1 MLLIPVNNVRL
12 LCSSCIFVLATLAP
26 AAPALA
32 ASFNCAKAAT
42 PQEKAI
48 CASPKLSAA
57 DDQMAAVYR
66 AILHAVPS
74 SFQEEIRADQ
84 RVWIRRLAAECP
96 ANNPE
101 QGAYLER
108 CILGRENARTAAL
121 KQMYVEQGG
130 IKFAWHSVFREVP
143 GDERAEDPN
152 DQPGSLDASWPEALA
167 DSTEWAAW
175 NKAIAEKVHAI
186 AGLPGPTASSSQLKS
201 WSPNPGMD
209 AAVSTSVNFVSSRLV
224 TVTISG
230 FWDGHGAHPN
240 HDSIEFNWLLDKGR
254 VLRPEDLFRAD
265 SQWADAL
272 FSATDQYLRKNVG
285 DYDPGEAGKTLHKIT
300 RDPENWRI
308 DEKGL
313 SIVFQPYA
321 VACYACTPQPFTMS
335 WEQLRPFLNGE
346 FVIPVKK

>member
-57 DDQMAAVYR
+57 DDQMAAAYR
-66 AILHAVPS
+66 AILHAVPE
-74 SFQEEIRADQ
+74 SFQQEIRADQ
-84 RVWIRRLAAECP
+84 LVWIHRLATECP
-96 ANNPE
+96 ADNSE
-101 QGAYLER
+101 QRAYLER

-130 IKFAWHSVFREVP
+130 IKFAWHAVFREVP
-143 GDERAEDPN
+143 GDVRAEDPN
-152 DQPGSLDASWPEALA
+152 DQPGSLEASWPEALS

-175 NKAIAEKVHAI
+175 NKGIAEKVRAI
-186 AGLPGPTASSSQLKS
+186 AGLPSPTASSSQLKS
-201 WSPNPGMD
+201 WSPDPGMD
-209 AAVSTSVNFVSSRLV
+209 AAVSTSIHFVSSQLV
-224 TVTISG
+224 TATITD

-240 HDSIEFNWLLDKGR
+240 HDSVEFNWLLEQQR
-254 VLRPEDLFRAD
+254 VLRPEDIFRAD

-272 FSATDQYLRKNVG
+272 FAATEQYLQKAVDG
-285 DYDPGEAGKTLHKIT
+285 YDPEDTAKTLHKIT
-300 RDPENWRI
+300 SNSESWRI
-308 DEKGL
+308 DAKGL

-335 WEQLRPFLNGE
+335 WEQLRPLLNGE
-346 FVIPVKK
+346 FVIPVKQ